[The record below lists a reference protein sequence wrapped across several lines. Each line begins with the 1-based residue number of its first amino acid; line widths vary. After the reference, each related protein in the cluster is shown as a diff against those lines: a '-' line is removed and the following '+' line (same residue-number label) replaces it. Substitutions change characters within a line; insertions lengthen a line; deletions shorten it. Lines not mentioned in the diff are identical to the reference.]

1 MIRNYFKTAWRNL
14 INNKAYSAL
23 NILGLAVGMGIAL
36 LIGLW
41 VQYQYN
47 YDRSYTGY
55 QQVYKVHIGL
65 VRNGEKVQ
73 IDATSPPVSRALR
86 DEIPEVEYAVHTDWG
101 SHGLVAGENKVY
113 LKGALPEADFFKVF
127 PAAVVKGDLAT
138 ALQDPYSIVLTTSA
152 AKALF
157 RDVDPIGRTVRIDN
171 QHDLDVTAVIKDV
184 PDNSTLKYSFVVPF
198 DYLVQTNDWVK
209 KLNTDWNANGF
220 ETYVRLKPNTTYA
233 QVVPKLKTIIFKY
246 VPDSREYQSEL
257 FFQPMKD
264 WHLYSDFRN
273 GVAAGGFIEYVR
285 LFTLIGALVLLIAC
299 VNFTNLATAR
309 SEKRAREVG
318 VRKAV
323 GSRRKDLIAQF
334 LVESLVITFF
344 AALLGLLLVQL
355 ALPSFNLLTN
365 SSIVMPFASGGFWA
379 IMMGYVLLTGLLAG
393 SRPAFY
399 LSSFQPVKVL
409 KGDLT
414 RSRTYPSRA
423 KGTNE
428 SERGTTFG
436 RSFERGTKL
445 WPKFISAG
453 RSAVSFGGAASPR
466 SFLARNLRFAWSSR
480 KILVVLQF
488 SCSIALII
496 SSFLIYQQI
505 QYAKERPTGYNSDR
519 LVMTDANFDL
529 NRNYPALRDAMLNSG
544 LVESVTRS
552 SSEVTH
558 LNAWFLFNDFPGRSP
573 DDVLQIP
580 GVALADDQYFKTMG
594 MPFVKGKNFVGN
606 YAVDSSYVIL
616 NEAAVKR
623 MRLKDP
629 INQVITWNMTSHF
642 KVIGVVKD
650 AMMQSPFD
658 AVGPTFFFFN
668 PDWASKVTYRLSR
681 KTDVPTAIA
690 GLGTIFNKY
699 NPAYPYLYKFV
710 DESYAEKFVLEVLI
724 GRLSALFAGLAIFIS
739 CLGLFGLAAYT
750 AEQRTREIGIR
761 KVLGASVS
769 QLWLLLS
776 KDFIVL
782 VLISAVVASP
792 AAWYFLQG
800 WLQKYTYRITVGPG
814 VFLVA
819 AAMALLIT
827 VITISFQAIKGAMA
841 NPTRSLRSE

>member
-1 MIRNYFKTAWRNL
+1 MFRNYFKTAWRNL
-14 INNKAYSAL
+14 THNKAYSAL

-47 YDRSYTGY
+47 YDRNYAGY
-55 QQVYKVHIGL
+55 QQVYMAHIGF
-65 VRNGEKVQ
+65 VRNGEKMQ
-73 IDATSPPVSRALR
+73 MDATAPPMAKALH
-86 DEIPEVEYAVHTDWG
+86 DEIPEVEAAVCTDWG
-101 SHGLVAGENKVY
+101 SHGLVVGENKVY

-127 PAAVVKGDLAT
+127 PAAAVKGNLAT
-138 ALQDPYSIVLTTSA
+138 ALKEPYSIVLTESTS
-152 AKALF
+152 KALF
-157 RDVDPIGRTVRIDN
+157 RDADPIGKMVRFDN
-171 QHDLDVTAVIKDV
+171 QHDLAVTAIIKDV
-184 PDNSTLKYSFVVPF
+184 PANSTLQYSYVIPF
-198 DYLVQTNDWVK
+198 SFLVATNDWLK
-209 KLNTDWNANGF
+209 QNSTSWNSNGF

-233 QVVPKLKTIIFKY
+233 QIAPKLKTIYFKY
-246 VPDSREYQSEL
+246 VPDARQFQSEI
-257 FFQPMKD
+257 FFQAMKD
-264 WHLYSDFRN
+264 WHLYSNFKN
-273 GVAAGGFIEYVR
+273 GAADGGFIDYVR

-355 ALPSFNLLTN
+355 ALPSFNLLTR
-365 SSIVMPFASGGFWA
+365 SPIVMPWASGGFWA
-379 IMMGYVLLTGLLAG
+379 IMTGYVLLTGLLAG

-409 KGDLT
+409 KG
-414 RSRTYPSRA
+414 S
-423 KGTNE
+423 
-428 SERGTTFG
+428 
-436 RSFERGTKL
+436 
-445 WPKFISAG
+445 ISAG
-453 RSAVSFGGAASPR
+453 RSAALP
-466 SFLARNLRFAWSSR
+466 R

-496 SSFLIYQQI
+496 SSFLIYEQI
-505 QYAKERPTGYNSDR
+505 QYGKDRPTGYNSDR
-519 LVMTDANFDL
+519 LVMTDASSDL
-529 NRNYPALRDAMLNSG
+529 NRNFPALRDEVMRTG
-544 LVESVTRS
+544 LVASITRS

-558 LNAWFLFNDFPGRSP
+558 LNAWFMFQDFPGKLP
-573 DDVLQIP
+573 DDVVQLP
-580 GVALADDQYFKTMG
+580 GVAVADDQYFKTIG
-594 MPFVKGKNFVGN
+594 MQFVTGKNFVGN
-606 YAVDSSYVIL
+606 YAVDSAYVIL
-616 NEAAVKR
+616 NEAAVRR

-629 INQVITWNMTSHF
+629 INQVITWNNTSHF

-650 AMMQSPFD
+650 ALMQSPFD
-658 AVGPTFFFFN
+658 AVTPTFFFFN
-668 PDWASKVTYRLSR
+668 PDWASKVSYRLSR
-681 KTDVPTAIA
+681 KADVPTSIA

-699 NPAYPYLYKFV
+699 NPAYPYLYHFV
-710 DESYAEKFVLEVLI
+710 DESYADKFVLEVLI

-776 KDFIVL
+776 KDFILL
-782 VLISAVVASP
+782 VLISAIVASP

-800 WLQKYTYRITVGPG
+800 WLQKYTYRITIGPG

-827 VITISFQAIKGAMA
+827 VITISFQAIKGALA

>member
-14 INNKAYSAL
+14 INNKAYSTL

-55 QQVYKVHIGL
+55 QQVYQAHIGF
-65 VRNGEKVQ
+65 VRNGEKMQ
-73 IDATSPPVSRALR
+73 MDATAPPMSKALA

-101 SHGLVAGENKVY
+101 SHGLVVGENKVY
-113 LKGALPEADFFKVF
+113 LKGALPGADFFKVF

-138 ALQDPYSIVLTTSA
+138 ALKEPYSIVLTASA

-157 RDVDPIGRTVRIDN
+157 RDVDPIGKLVRIDN
-171 QHDLDVTAVIKDV
+171 AHDLAVTAVINDV
-184 PDNSTLKYSFVVPF
+184 PDNATLKYSFVVPF
-198 DYLVQTNDWVK
+198 NYLVQTNDWVRK
-209 KLNTDWNANGF
+209 ASTDWNANGF
-220 ETYVRLKPNTTYA
+220 ETFVRLKPNTTYA
-233 QVVPKLKTIIFKY
+233 QIVPKLRTIYFKY
-246 VPDSREYQSEL
+246 VPDARENHSEI

-264 WHLYSDFRN
+264 WHLYSNFKN
-273 GVAAGGFIEYVR
+273 GAAAGGFIEYVR
-285 LFTLIGALVLLIAC
+285 LFTLIGVLVLLIAC

-323 GSRRKDLIAQF
+323 GSRRQDLIVQF

-344 AALLGLLLVQL
+344 AASLSLLLVQL
-355 ALPSFNLLTN
+355 ALPSFNLLTK
-365 SSIVMPFASGGFWA
+365 STIVIPWASGGFWA
-379 IMMGYVLLTGLLAG
+379 IMTGYVLLTGLLAG

-409 KGDLT
+409 K
-414 RSRTYPSRA
+414 SS
-423 KGTNE
+423 
-428 SERGTTFG
+428 
-436 RSFERGTKL
+436 
-445 WPKFISAG
+445 ISAG
-453 RSAVSFGGAASPR
+453 RSAALP
-466 SFLARNLRFAWSSR
+466 R

-519 LVMTDANFDL
+519 LVMTDANSDL
-529 NRNYPALRDAMLNSG
+529 NRNYPALRDAMLNSR
-544 LVESVTRS
+544 LVESITRS

-558 LNAWFLFNDFPGRSP
+558 LNAWFMFQDFPGKLP
-573 DDVLQIP
+573 DDVVQLP
-580 GVALADDQYFKTMG
+580 GVAVADDQYFKTMG
-594 MPFVKGKNFVGN
+594 MQFVTGKNFVGN

-616 NEAAVKR
+616 NEAAVRR

-642 KVIGVVKD
+642 KVIGVVRD
-650 AMMQSPFD
+650 ALMQSPFD
-658 AVGPTFFFFN
+658 AVGPAFFFFN

-690 GLGTIFNKY
+690 SLGTIFNKY
-699 NPAYPYLYKFV
+699 NPAYPFLYRFV

-776 KDFIVL
+776 KDFILL

-800 WLQKYTYRITVGPG
+800 WLQKYTYRITIGPG

-827 VITISFQAIKGAMA
+827 VITISFQAIKGALA